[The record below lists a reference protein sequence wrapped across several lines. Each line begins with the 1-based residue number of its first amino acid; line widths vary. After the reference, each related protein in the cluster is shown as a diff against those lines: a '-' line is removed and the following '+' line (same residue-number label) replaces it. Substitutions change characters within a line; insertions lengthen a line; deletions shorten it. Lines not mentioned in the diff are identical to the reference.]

1 MVTTKTGKSG
11 QTNVSLNSYVGFQ
24 TPTALPKFLGSADYM
39 MLQNEANVNA
49 GQNPT
54 YTDEQIEIARNGS
67 DPNYFANTDWI
78 EEVYRKSAPQQNHNL
93 SLNGGNDKTQ
103 YYASYGYLNEGGL
116 VVGDNFKA
124 HRHNARLRLNTQ
136 LLDRLKVDGNLG
148 YVDRSYD
155 GSASGTGALS
165 AATSIRPLVPVRFTN
180 GSWGYHG
187 GQSNPVAIASD
198 GGTNEFGS
206 QEITANLN
214 GTLNII
220 DGLNLKAQYGLVR
233 YNSKRNTFLKTIDY
247 FSPDD
252 NSLIYQ
258 TNSPNSISVTDYT
271 GMYQTLIGTLN
282 YNKTFADLHEF
293 TGLLGASMEE
303 NISESFNASRDA
315 LPTQD
320 VPSIALGTSNQENGG
335 SGSQNALQSLFG
347 R

>member
-1 MVTTKTGKSG
+1 GTWGDANPLLVIDGILGGNVNILNADDIESMSVLKDAASSSIYGVRGANGVLMVTIKTGKSG

-136 LLDRLKVDGNLG
+136 ILDRL
-148 YVDRSYD
+148 
-155 GSASGTGALS
+155 
-165 AATSIRPLVPVRFTN
+165 
-180 GSWGYHG
+180 
-187 GQSNPVAIASD
+187 
-198 GGTNEFGS
+198 
-206 QEITANLN
+206 
-214 GTLNII
+214 
-220 DGLNLKAQYGLVR
+220 
-233 YNSKRNTFLKTIDY
+233 
-247 FSPDD
+247 
-252 NSLIYQ
+252 
-258 TNSPNSISVTDYT
+258 
-271 GMYQTLIGTLN
+271 
-282 YNKTFADLHEF
+282 
-293 TGLLGASMEE
+293 
-303 NISESFNASRDA
+303 
-315 LPTQD
+315 
-320 VPSIALGTSNQENGG
+320 
-335 SGSQNALQSLFG
+335 
-347 R
+347 